1 MSKNINNKIESLV
14 DAGASFASAITT
26 KEVKLDNYQSAKV
39 VISTGAGDESTTI
52 AKVIT
57 ILPDATEKEIKS
69 QEITIGNNTE
79 SKIDIVADELAH
91 DDANSFKITIDAV
104 ADSTITGSVV
114 VVLGDA
120 RYSEE

>member
-1 MSKNINNKIESLV
+1 MSKYINNKIESLV

-52 AKVIT
+52 AKVIA

-114 VVLGDA
+114 VVLGNA

>member
-1 MSKNINNKIESLV
+1 MSKYINNKIESLV

-39 VISTGAGDESTTI
+39 VISTGAGDEATTT
-52 AKVIT
+52 AKVIA
-57 ILPDATEKEIKS
+57 ILPDESEKEIKT

-79 SKIDIVADELAH
+79 SKINIVADELAH

>member
-1 MSKNINNKIESLV
+1 MSKYINNKIESLV